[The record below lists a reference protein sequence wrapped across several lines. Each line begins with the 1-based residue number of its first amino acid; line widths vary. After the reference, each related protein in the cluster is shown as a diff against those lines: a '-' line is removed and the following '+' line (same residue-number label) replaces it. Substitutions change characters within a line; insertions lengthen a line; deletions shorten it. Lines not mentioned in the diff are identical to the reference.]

1 MNVFHCFITLML
13 VSCFSQDVSS
23 AAPTDAP
30 SIPCSISVSDPVSG
44 LDSISLTVITPGHN
58 CSFTVTSPDAG
69 GDDAECR
76 RGGGEEIET
85 NEIGAERERG
95 EEEVKEE
102 MGANYLG
109 TNETGVEDGGEVFI
123 CALDQ
128 LEAGT
133 SYQLQIQSQRD
144 EEAANVTLHTSE
156 SSQPRQ
162 LILNVVI
169 IQSTCCLCL
178 KEQSLSTQTSR

>member
-1 MNVFHCFITLML
+1 M
-13 VSCFSQDVSS
+13 SS

-69 GDDAECR
+69 GDGAECR
-76 RGGGEEIET
+76 RRGGGGEEIET
-85 NEIGAERERG
+85 YEIGAERERG

-102 MGANYLG
+102 IGANDLG
-109 TNETGVEDGGEVFI
+109 TNEPGVEDGGSEEGGDVFI

-162 LILNVVI
+162 LILNVII
-169 IQSTCCLCL
+169 IQSTCCLCF
-178 KEQSLSTQTSR
+178 KEQTLSTQTSR